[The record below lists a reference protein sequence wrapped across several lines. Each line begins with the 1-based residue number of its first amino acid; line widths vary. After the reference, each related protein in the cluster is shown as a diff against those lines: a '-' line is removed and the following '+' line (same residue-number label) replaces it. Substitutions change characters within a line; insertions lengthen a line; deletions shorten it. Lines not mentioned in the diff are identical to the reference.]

1 MREDTVKPAKGD
13 LLLSEPFLADPNF
26 ERSVIL
32 LCECNSKGSFGFV
45 LNKVADMQLSD
56 AIDEVQNYNQPLY
69 VGGPV
74 QHDTLHFLHRFDPPF
89 SGSEPI
95 IEDVYWGGDFDEL
108 LSRINTR
115 QISASDLKFFAGY
128 SGWGPGQ
135 LEEELE
141 EETWIIYQ
149 QPTAY
154 HLFDVPAHQLWQE
167 VLRNMGGK
175 YRMFS
180 NYPIDPRLN

>member
-1 MREDTVKPAKGD
+1 MQGDAVKPAKGD

-32 LCECNSKGSFGFV
+32 LCEHNSNGSFGFV
-45 LNKVADMQLSD
+45 LNKEADMQLSD
-56 AIDEVQNYNQPLY
+56 AIDEVQNYHQTLY

-74 QHDTLHFLHRFDPPF
+74 QHETLHFLHRVDPPF
-89 SGSEPI
+89 NNSEPI
-95 IEDVYWGGDFDEL
+95 VNDVFWGGNFDEL
-108 LSRINTR
+108 LSLINTR
-115 QISASDLKFFAGY
+115 KIAENDVKFFAGY

-135 LEEELE
+135 LEDELE
-141 EETWIIYQ
+141 EKTWIVYH

-154 HLFDVPAHQLWQE
+154 QLFDIPAHQLWQE
-167 VLRNMGGK
+167 ILRNMGGK

>member
-1 MREDTVKPAKGD
+1 MGEGVVKPSRGD

-32 LCECNSKGSFGFV
+32 LCEHNSEGSFGFV
-45 LNKVADMQLSD
+45 LNKQSELGLAEAVEEVTGY
-56 AIDEVQNYNQPLY
+56 DEVLY

-74 QHDTLHFLHRFDPPF
+74 QHDTLHFVHRLRPPLAE
-89 SGSEPI
+89 SEQLQ
-95 IEDVYWGGDFDEL
+95 DHLYWGGDFEEL

-115 QISASDLKFFAGY
+115 QLVADDIRFFMGY

-135 LEEELE
+135 LEDELAE
-141 EETWIIYQ
+141 NSWIVFQNTTSEQI
-149 QPTAY
+149 
-154 HLFDVPAHQLWQE
+154 FDVPPQQLWQE
-167 VLRNMGGK
+167 VLRSMGGK
-175 YRMFS
+175 YRMYS